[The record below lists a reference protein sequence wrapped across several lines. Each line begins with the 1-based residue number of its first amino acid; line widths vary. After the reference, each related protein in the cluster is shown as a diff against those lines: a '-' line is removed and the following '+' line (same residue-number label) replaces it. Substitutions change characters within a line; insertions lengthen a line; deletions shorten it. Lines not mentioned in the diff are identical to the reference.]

1 MTRTM
6 KLPFQQVDVGEWFE
20 RTAHLSIMEI
30 GILSYL
36 ENSYWRTGELP
47 PREAIERA
55 IRMRDGDPAVLDS
68 ILAQYFPDGRSSYL
82 DAQRTTA
89 IDLSQRRSSNAKRQ
103 HADKRDTTPPPE
115 SGSNRDF

>member
-1 MTRTM
+1 M

-55 IRMRDGDPAVLDS
+55 IRMRDGDHAVLDS
-68 ILAQYFPDGRSSYL
+68 ILTHYFPDGRSPHL
-82 DAQRTTA
+82 DAQRAAA
-89 IDLSQRRSSNAKRQ
+89 IDLSQRRSSNARRQ
-103 HADKRDTTPPPE
+103 HTEKRGTTPQPE
-115 SGSNRDF
+115 SGSNQDF